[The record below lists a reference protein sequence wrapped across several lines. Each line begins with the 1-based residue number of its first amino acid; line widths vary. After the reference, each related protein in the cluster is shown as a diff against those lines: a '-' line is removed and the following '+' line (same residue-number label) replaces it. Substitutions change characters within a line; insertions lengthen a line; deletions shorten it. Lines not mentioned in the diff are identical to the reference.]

1 MPLTLTIENEP
12 NLPDGG
18 PVTVTVS
25 GKRGLD
31 VGRDRHLDW
40 TLPDPSR
47 YISGKHCEVRFRDGE
62 YWLTDVSTNG
72 TYVNGSDVRV
82 QSPYRLRNGDRLAI
96 GHYIVRVDISAAPG
110 EADAPSSLTTPPPSP
125 EPPAALPPASVP
137 APSASP
143 WQDASGA
150 APPAPVE
157 DVRPP
162 RPPASSATPFLD
174 WAIDLP
180 APRAAEQPPAPAPEK
195 PPVQEDLGWAAAPA
209 PPVRGPVPDEPPAIP
224 SPRRPAASE
233 PLPVAVPPAAAEMP
247 AAAAPLPSP
256 FDAPPQPARHGGD
269 AAILQRIAAG
279 LGVPAE
285 TFAGR
290 DPGDVAEQI
299 GATLRMAADNLRQL
313 LMARTQAKQ
322 LVRSGSHTMVQ
333 AVDNN
338 PLKFSPSTQDALTAM
353 FGPAS
358 ASFMPA
364 DRAFAQSFSDLKS
377 HQVKTYGAMQ
387 AALRRLEKDLSP
399 ASVEASIEPDK
410 GISAMLG
417 SRKARLWDVYT
428 ARWSAKTS
436 NRDHGLVDA
445 FMIEFSD
452 CYDQQ

>member
-1 MPLTLTIENEP
+1 SL
-12 NLPDGG
+12 
-18 PVTVTVS
+18 
-25 GKRGLD
+25 
-31 VGRDRHLDW
+31 
-40 TLPDPSR
+40 
-47 YISGKHCEVRFRDGE
+47 
-62 YWLTDVSTNG
+62 
-72 TYVNGSDVRV
+72 
-82 QSPYRLRNGDRLAI
+82 RLA
-96 GHYIVRVDISAAPG
+96 
-110 EADAPSSLTTPPPSP
+110 T
-125 EPPAALPPASVP
+125 
-137 APSASP
+137 
-143 WQDASGA
+143 
-150 APPAPVE
+150 
-157 DVRPP
+157 
-162 RPPASSATPFLD
+162 
-174 WAIDLP
+174 
-180 APRAAEQPPAPAPEK
+180 
-195 PPVQEDLGWAAAPA
+195 
-209 PPVRGPVPDEPPAIP
+209 
-224 SPRRPAASE
+224 
-233 PLPVAVPPAAAEMP
+233 
-247 AAAAPLPSP
+247 
-256 FDAPPQPARHGGD
+256 
-269 AAILQRIAAG
+269 
-279 LGVPAE
+279 
-285 TFAGR
+285 
-290 DPGDVAEQI
+290 
-299 GATLRMAADNLRQL
+299 DNLRQL

-387 AALRRLEKDLSP
+387 AALRRLEKELSP